1 MLSEDGPT
9 VLRFDRTVRAG
20 YENGSDS
27 DERAVESDE
36 LLAPLRRGWSTGA
49 CAMSPESSLS
59 IIVVNYASSQLL
71 ERNLVKVGEAAPD
84 AEVLVVDNHTT
95 DAERRRVRALAE
107 EHGWTVLV
115 QSENLGFGG
124 GVNRGVI
131 AARERGRTRH
141 LLLNPDASI
150 DGASVRLLLDAV
162 AADVPTIAA
171 PVVTDGAG
179 RVWSAGHVLD
189 LADGATH
196 GPRWVAAHPEAKTR
210 PWLTAAVL
218 MINDAAWEITDG
230 FDEEYFLYWEDVD
243 FSRRVV
249 SAGGSL
255 ALVEEARAVHD
266 EGGTQRAEPE
276 TSRAKSEGY
285 YYYNIRNRML
295 YAVRHLDDAA
305 VQRWRRSIPRTAR
318 EVILRGGRRQ
328 LIQSAAPIRA
338 YLRGVREARRIARS
352 HATVQKGRKWS

>member
-243 FSRRVV
+243 FSLRVED
-249 SAGGSL
+249 AGGRL
-255 ALVEEARAVHD
+255 VLVEQAKAIHD
-266 EGGTQRAEPE
+266 EGGTQGIGDPDMH
-276 TSRAKSEGY
+276 AKSPLY

-295 YAVRHLDDAA
+295 LAQKLLDAETVRRWDAGSVSA
-305 VQRWRRSIPRTAR
+305 AR
-318 EVILRGGRRQ
+318 EVLLRGGRRQ
-328 LIQSAAPIRA
+328 LLRPWRPLSAVW
-338 YLRGVREARRIARS
+338 RGWRDGRRIARRT
-352 HATVQKGRKWS
+352 A

>member
-1 MLSEDGPT
+1 MSIEHGRL
-9 VLRFDRTVRAG
+9 
-20 YENGSDS
+20 
-27 DERAVESDE
+27 AVV
-36 LLAPLRRGWSTGA
+36 
-49 CAMSPESSLS
+49 
-59 IIVVNYASSQLL
+59 VVNYASARLL
-71 ERNLVKVGEAAPD
+71 QRNLVMVEREARAIDQD
-84 AEVLVVDNHTT
+84 ASVVVVDNWSNA
-95 DAERRRVRALAE
+95 DERRAAREVADAHEWLLIE
-107 EHGWTVLV
+107 PE
-115 QSENLGFGG
+115 SNSGFGG
-124 GVNRGVI
+124 GVNIGV
-131 AARERGRTRH
+131 TRA
-141 LLLNPDASI
+141 LVEGATDVLVINPDAHI
-150 DGASVRLLLDAV
+150 DRDSLRRLASAAEASRTTLASPVITDSDGRTWFAGIDLLLDDGTMRARRKRV
-162 AADVPTIAA
+162 AG
-171 PVVTDGAG
+171 DGQ
-179 RVWSAGHVLD
+179 
-189 LADGATH
+189 
-196 GPRWVAAHPEAKTR
+196 PFE
-210 PWLTAAVL
+210 PWLSGACLWITREV
-218 MINDAAWEITDG
+218 WELSGG
-230 FDEEYFLYWEDVD
+230 FDDDYFLYWEDVD

-318 EVILRGGRRQ
+318 EIILRGGRRQ